1 MGMGAM
7 QKLGLGA
14 MLSLSGRG
22 YIDEMGRARDATG
35 KFVQTVDL
43 LPPGLKQV
51 AQASMMLNASLK
63 RMSRGFGMIGS
74 GLQSVGMAALPI
86 SAGLGLAVKQ
96 AADFERNMKA
106 VEAVTS
112 FTVDNYKDLGGLAKE
127 IGIVTQYDPK
137 EASKL
142 MEGMGRAGATYQ
154 EVMGGAMGIASAAA
168 AEQMDLATA
177 QNVVTQSARIMGISL
192 TEATRIADSY
202 AKLSANANTNITE
215 LGEAFK
221 YAGPSARKMGMDF
234 DTTLAFLAKLGD
246 AGLKGS
252 IGGTALQNMMN
263 KITRR
268 SKKAQVAMKSMHIS
282 MVDGNKKFRGMTDI
296 LNDVVNG
303 LSSME
308 NEEERAALVSELF
321 GIRGERAYLAFSTQ
335 GKKSFDEMIAM
346 SKKAS
351 METDKDG
358 KVVGAAYLMAQKRL
372 EGLSGRLTLFRGSIV
387 TFAIEAGEQINQV
400 LGSLAGDALKSFNK
414 VLRVFSLFDAA
425 LSEFDGV
432 RKLRKEFGNTAVDIV
447 IGFRDALKTI
457 RWAITETIKKVK
469 EFGRMATK
477 YLGEDGVQK
486 LTKFLTLATV
496 ILGAMGPIALA
507 MWPIKMALSGIAAIV
522 GGIATAFWPFTLAA
536 LFLAGVF
543 AAMKKDGET
552 WGETILRVFGEL
564 KDTVMNIYDKYIEP
578 FVRGMSDTLPMAIE
592 DLGKTFESLGKTI
605 ETFFGNFSSD
615 IQKTDTQIKESSYS
629 WGVYFMAFITTVLQT
644 VAWLVNFIVY
654 AFDIIMTPIQKLVVA
669 FGELF
674 DAIVRIFSGGV
685 LEGFKRLGLA
695 LLDAVA
701 WPLRKISA
709 MMVSFADKIGYDLP
723 GLKLFAEG
731 GASSAILN
739 DQTGVT
745 KRGGVKVAPKETSDK
760 TINSMA
766 DIMNR
771 KLPDK
776 TFFADSFKLGMEAY
790 SPNGFAAN
798 VKLDNKLCIDG
809 EAGNRAFARNSA
821 EVKERMGMKASP
833 YQYRTVREH
842 GVQTG

>member
-1 MGMGAM
+1 M

-35 KFVQTVDL
+35 KFVKTVDL

-351 METDKDG
+351 TETDKDG

-387 TFAIEAGEQINQV
+387 TFAIEAGEQINQI

-425 LSEFDGV
+425 LSEFGGV
-432 RKLRKEFGNTAVDIV
+432 HKLRKEFGDTAVDIV

-469 EFGRMATK
+469 EFGEMATK
-477 YLGEDGVQK
+477 YLGENGVQK

-507 MWPIKMALSGIAAIV
+507 MWPIKMALSGIAAIA
-522 GGIATAFWPFTLAA
+522 GGLAAIFWPVLIIG
-536 LFLAGVF
+536 LLLAGVF
-543 AAMKKDGET
+543 VAMKKDTET
-552 WGETILRVFGEL
+552 WGEAASRIFGEI
-564 KDTVMNIYDKYIEP
+564 KDVVMEIWTVYLEP
-578 FVRGMSDTLPMAIE
+578 FIRGIRDVLPMAIE
-592 DLGKTFESLGKTI
+592 DLGESFRSLGKTI
-605 ETFFGNFSSD
+605 SDLFSGWTDNTNESD
-615 IQKTDTQIKESSYS
+615 TSIKESAYS
-629 WGVYFMAFITTVLQT
+629 WGVYIIAFITTTIRVVSFLIR
-644 VAWLVNFIVY
+644 LIVSVI
-654 AFDIIMTPIQKLVVA
+654 DSLTTPFRI
-669 FGELF
+669 LF
-674 DAIVRIFSGGV
+674 QYWGRVYDAIKMIFSGEIK
-685 LEGFKRLGLA
+685 EGFKKLGLA
-695 LLDAVA
+695 ILDFLLSPIRAA
-701 WPLRKISA
+701 ARQISI
-709 MMVSFADKIGYDLP
+709 FAKLLHIDLP
-723 GLKLFAEG
+723 QGITDFANKGVSGFIYAADDKALEKWGSTKAVEPEKMTKKQEG
-731 GASSAILN
+731 FMWDLMGSKAA
-739 DQTGVT
+739 
-745 KRGGVKVAPKETSDK
+745 
-760 TINSMA
+760 
-766 DIMNR
+766 
-771 KLPDK
+771 DK